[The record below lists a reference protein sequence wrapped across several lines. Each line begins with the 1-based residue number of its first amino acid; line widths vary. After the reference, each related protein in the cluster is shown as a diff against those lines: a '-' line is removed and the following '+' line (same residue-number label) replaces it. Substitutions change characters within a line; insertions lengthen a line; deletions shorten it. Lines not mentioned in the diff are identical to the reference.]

1 MSSSDSEAF
10 ETELDAYRDR
20 VSKPLIRLFRAY
32 GLDEWGWLALG
43 LLASVLTYGAVL
55 VTPIVLGTTIDAVF
69 NDQAAYALPL
79 VPEAWL
85 PTDRTDQF
93 WLSVAI
99 VGVALG
105 GGAILQWV
113 RGVAINFFAH
123 GVMYS
128 IRVDAYEKMQRLDM
142 TFFDNKE
149 TGEIMSILNND
160 TGNLEVFFDNALGDS
175 VRIGVI
181 VVGITAALLYT
192 NAQLA
197 LVTLG
202 AVPLLVVFTWW
213 FVRVI
218 EPRYATVRSTIGD
231 LNTRIENGLSGI
243 ELVKTTSTEAYENER
258 VRGVSRDVFDA
269 QMDVLKLSYFYRPG
283 MELITGAAL
292 LATFVIGGLWVFSGP
307 PVFFTGQL
315 SIGEFVVF
323 MLLTQR
329 LTGPMAQ
336 LSNIVDWY
344 ENARASGKRICGLM
358 DVPVRIENAPNPIR
372 LDSVEGRVEY
382 DDVSFAYEPGDPGRA
397 SERSTGERRDPGA
410 GDPGRASERATGEQ
424 SDPQAGE
431 TVLDSIDI
439 AAEPGETVAIVGPT
453 GAGKST
459 IAKLL
464 LRLYDVSG
472 GAVRVDGH
480 DVRDVALSDLRSSIG
495 YVSQDTFLFDG
506 TVTENI
512 RYGRFDADR
521 EDVVAAAKAAEAHGF
536 IEDLSEGYDTRVGE
550 RGVKLS
556 GGQRQRI
563 AIARTVLQDPEIL
576 LLDEATSAVDTE
588 TEYLIQRSLDRLA
601 ADRTT
606 LVIAH
611 RLSTVKDADGI
622 VVLDEGRVVERGTH
636 GELLA
641 ADGLYANLWGVQAGE
656 IESLPDEFL
665 ARAADTD

>member
-1 MSSSDSEAF
+1 MTAEGEVAF
-10 ETELDAYRDR
+10 ETELEAYRDR
-20 VSKPLIRLFRAY
+20 VTKPLCRLFSAY
-32 GLDEWGWLALG
+32 GLEEWRWLVLG
-43 LLASVLTYGAVL
+43 LVASVLTYGAVL
-55 VTPIVLGTTIDAVF
+55 VTPLVLGTTIDAVF
-69 NDQAAYALPL
+69 TDEAAYALPF
-79 VPEAWL
+79 VPDAWL
-85 PTDRTDQF
+85 PTGPTAQF
-93 WLSVAI
+93 WLSATL

-105 GGAILQWV
+105 GGAVLQWI

-123 GVMYS
+123 GVMYA

-160 TGNLEVFFDNALGDS
+160 TSNLEVFFDNALGDS

-181 VVGITAALLYT
+181 VVGITAVLLYT
-192 NAQLA
+192 NWQLA

-202 AVPLLVVFTWW
+202 AVPLLVGFTWW
-213 FVRVI
+213 FIRAI
-218 EPRYATVRSTIGD
+218 EPRYANVRSTIGD

-243 ELVKTTSTEAYENER
+243 ELVKTTSTEDYETDR

-307 PVFFTGQL
+307 PAVFTGEL
-315 SIGEFVVF
+315 TTGEFVVF

-358 DVPVRIENAPNPIR
+358 DVPVRIENAPNPIPLEDVNGR
-372 LDSVEGRVEY
+372 LEY
-382 DDVSFAYEPGDPGRA
+382 DTVTFAYESADP
-397 SERSTGERRDPGA
+397 
-410 GDPGRASERATGEQ
+410 
-424 SDPQAGE
+424 
-431 TVLDSIDI
+431 VLNGIDI
-439 AAEPGETVAIVGPT
+439 TAEPGETVAIVGPT

-459 IAKLL
+459 VAKLL
-464 LRLYDVSG
+464 LRLYDVTDG
-472 GAVRVDGH
+472 RVCVDGH
-480 DVRDVALSDLRSSIG
+480 NVRDVRLSDLRSSIG
-495 YVSQDTFLFDG
+495 YVSQETFLFDG
-506 TVTENI
+506 TVAENI

-521 EDVVAAAKAAEAHGF
+521 EDVIAAAEAAEAHDF
-536 IEDLSEGYDTRVGE
+536 IQDLAEGYDTRVGE

-563 AIARTVLQDPEIL
+563 AIARTVLQDPAIL

-611 RLSTVKDADGI
+611 RLSTIKDADTI
-622 VVLDEGRVVERGTH
+622 VVLDDGRVAERGTH
-636 GELLA
+636 KELLA
-641 ADGLYANLWGVQAGE
+641 VDGLYANLWGVQAGE
-656 IESLPDEFL
+656 LESLPEDFL
-665 ARAADTD
+665 ARTKRSSAEH